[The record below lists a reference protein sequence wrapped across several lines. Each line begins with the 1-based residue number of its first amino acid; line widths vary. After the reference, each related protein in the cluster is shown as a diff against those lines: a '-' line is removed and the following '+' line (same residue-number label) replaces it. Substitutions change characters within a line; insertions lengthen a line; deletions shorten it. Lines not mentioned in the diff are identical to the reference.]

1 MRNAEGSMRNGK
13 CSEAVEW
20 KMSAPERR
28 LRFRGRIDVANRWLL
43 KTEPGEYSF
52 DDLIRDK
59 KTVWDG
65 VTNALALKH
74 LRAIRKGDD
83 LLIYHTGNVR
93 AAVGLAT
100 AATDPYPDPAKQ
112 DPKIVVIDVV
122 PVRRL
127 AQPVTLEAMK
137 ATPAFRT
144 FELVRLPRLSVM
156 PVPDA
161 LWKRILR
168 MSER

>member
-1 MRNAEGSMRNGK
+1 M
-13 CSEAVEW
+13 
-20 KMSAPERR
+20 
-28 LRFRGRIDVANRWLL
+28 ANRWLL

-52 DDLIRDK
+52 EDLIRDK

-74 LRAIRKGDD
+74 LRAIRKGDE

-93 AAVGLAT
+93 AAVGLAK
-100 AATDPYPDPAKQ
+100 AASDPYPDPAKQ

-127 AQPVTLEAMK
+127 AQSVTLEAIK
-137 ATPAFRT
+137 ATLAFCT

-156 PVPDA
+156 PIPAA
-161 LWKRILR
+161 LWKRILQ

>member
-1 MRNAEGSMRNGK
+1 
-13 CSEAVEW
+13 
-20 KMSAPERR
+20 
-28 LRFRGRIDVANRWLL
+28 VANRWLL
-43 KTEPGEYSF
+43 KTEPREYSF
-52 DDLIRDK
+52 DELIRDK

-74 LRAIRKGDD
+74 LRAIRKGEE

-93 AAVGLAT
+93 AVVGLGK
-100 AATDPYPDPAKQ
+100 AASDPYPDPVKR
-112 DPKIVVIDVV
+112 DPKIVVVDVLS
-122 PVRRL
+122 VRRL
-127 AQPVTLEAMK
+127 AQPVMLQAIK
-137 ATPAFRT
+137 ASPAFRT

-161 LWKRILR
+161 LWKKILQ

>member
-1 MRNAEGSMRNGK
+1 
-13 CSEAVEW
+13 
-20 KMSAPERR
+20 
-28 LRFRGRIDVANRWLL
+28 VANRWLL
-43 KTEPGEYSF
+43 KTEPREYSF
-52 DDLIRDK
+52 EDLIRDK

-74 LRAIRKGDD
+74 LRAIRIRDE

-93 AAVGLAT
+93 AAVGLAR
-100 AATDPYPDPAKQ
+100 AASDPYPDPANR
-112 DPKIVVIDVV
+112 DPRIVVVDVV

-127 AQPVTLEAMK
+127 AQPVTLQAIK
-137 ATPAFRT
+137 ASPAFRT

-161 LWKRILR
+161 LWKKILQ